1 MVPSLH
7 VVILR
12 VLLKRELSAITT
24 VSADVPFLIQ
34 GR

>member
-24 VSADVPFLIQ
+24 ESVLMFPF
-34 GR
+34 